1 VSEETPR
8 ARGTDKLKGG
18 RGLGRGLS
26 ALFGDDETPPAPQ
39 THDNPRALPIEQ
51 LKPSRFQPRR
61 HFDAENLEALTES
74 VRSKGILQP
83 ILVRRDPS
91 EPNRYEIL
99 AGERRWRAAQAAQL
113 HEIPVIIREM
123 DDRGASEIALIENIQ
138 RQDLNAIE
146 EGEGYRRLIEEFGH
160 TQEELGRALGKSR
173 SHVANTMRLLSLPEE
188 VRAMVVSGQLSAG
201 HARALVVSRDP
212 LSLARLVV
220 SDGLSVR
227 QIEAALRFEKQ
238 GSESGPA
245 KVAKVKTKDANV
257 AALEKELA
265 QRFGLKVTVA
275 AEGDGGSLTIHYR
288 TLDQLDEVLKKLR
301 AED

>member
-1 VSEETPR
+1 MKRRR
-8 ARGTDKLKGG
+8 ARAPARGG
-18 RGLGRGLS
+18 AASGLS
-26 ALFGDDETPPAPQ
+26 ALFGDDETPAAPQ
-39 THDNPRALPIEQ
+39 KQDNLHSLPIEQ

-61 HFDAENLEALTES
+61 HFDAENLQSLTQS
-74 VRSKGILQP
+74 VREKGVLQP

-113 HEIPVIIREM
+113 HEIPVILREI

-173 SHVANTMRLLSLPEE
+173 SHVANTMRLLALPED
-188 VRAMVVSGQLSAG
+188 VRAMVVDGRLSAG
-201 HARALVVSRDP
+201 HARAILTSRNP
-212 LSLARLVV
+212 GALAQLVV

-227 QIEAALRFEKQ
+227 QIEAALRYEKQ
-238 GSESGPA
+238 VSEAGPA

-265 QRFGLKVTVA
+265 QLFGLKVTIA
-275 AEGDGGSLTIHYR
+275 AAGDSGSLTIHYR
-288 TLDQLDEVLKKLR
+288 TLDQLDEILKKLR
-301 AED
+301 AEN